1 MNELNVQKKV
11 VQRMI
16 KRSSVP
22 ARGHL
27 EKTVPVKFL
36 SKHSIPVSEI
46 LLGSHCVL
54 KNK

>member
-27 EKTVPVKFL
+27 EKTVPAKFL
-36 SKHSIPVSEI
+36 STAY
-46 LLGSHCVL
+46 LCL
-54 KNK
+54 KYCLAHTGC